1 MNREVLGTAFG
12 CQCGETNQR
21 LPSRPRYPGVDNGIM
36 STVLI
41 VDDSQTLRQMLSD
54 LLREHG
60 IKVVVAT
67 NGVEAKERIQS
78 SAPDLVITDLIM
90 PQMNGYELC
99 RWIKNEPT
107 TQSIPVLICST
118 KSEEFDR
125 YWGMKQGAD
134 AYITKPFHPPE
145 LLKTVR
151 QLLRGM
157 G

>member
-1 MNREVLGTAFG
+1 
-12 CQCGETNQR
+12 
-21 LPSRPRYPGVDNGIM
+21 M

-41 VDDSQTLRQMLSD
+41 VDDSQTLRQMLSE
-54 LLREHG
+54 LLIKSG
-60 IKVVVAT
+60 IQVVEAA
-67 NGVEAKERIQS
+67 NGVEAKEQLQAS
-78 SAPDLVITDLIM
+78 VPDLIITDLIM

-107 TQSIPVLICST
+107 LQAIPVLICST

-145 LLKTVR
+145 LIKTVK
-151 QLLRGM
+151 QLLRAAKS
-157 G
+157 